1 MSVEC
6 VIEALVDYN
15 GTSCGDTPCLRGFV
29 VFQVSF
35 QVTLPR
41 RLPFFAR
48 GEGTEDRGRLCVT
61 AMRML
66 GV

>member
-15 GTSCGDTPCLRGFV
+15 GTSCGDTPCLRGL

-41 RLPFFAR
+41 RLPFLRGAR
-48 GEGTEDRGRLCVT
+48 G
-61 AMRML
+61 L
-66 GV
+66 GIVGAFVLP